1 MTGKR
6 FSIIPGCSTSINRAV
21 FSTVRWQGIQLW
33 KCIAGPPQNGDGTS
47 SRPADEVV
55 HIVRANMKKT
65 LHHPMSATSWFCF
78 NWTWIGGLTPSPS
91 VLASQM
97 RISFKISIS
106 GSATVGTCPTHAQHM
121 GYYIYIYMCVC
132 VYIHIYSVYI
142 YIYQYISIY
151 SIYIYLNTVYIYI
164 HSIYIYIHS
173 LYIYIYVSKHVK
185 KRGYFRHQVAQSE
198 RRPSWNH
205 RPVKNASDLKRRPT
219 KPTKFYG
226 NIMGCTCIYIY
237 IYNN

>member
-1 MTGKR
+1 MTGKW

-47 SRPADEVV
+47 SRPADAVV

-78 NWTWIGGLTPSPS
+78 TWTWTGGLTPSPF

-97 RISFKISIS
+97 RISFKNQHFRKCNCWYMSH
-106 GSATVGTCPTHAQHM
+106 TCAAY
-121 GYYIYIYMCVC
+121 GIIYIY
-132 VYIHIYSVYI
+132 VYIYVYMYIYSVYI
-142 YIYQYISIY
+142 YLQYISIY
-151 SIYIYLNTVYIYI
+151 TIE
-164 HSIYIYIHS
+164 
-173 LYIYIYVSKHVK
+173 YIYIYTLYYIYILHISKHVK

-205 RPVKNASDLKRRPT
+205 RPDKNASDFFSGDQRKQRNST
-219 KPTKFYG
+219 G
-226 NIMGCTCIYIY
+226 ISWDVHVSVSIYIWMWVKMEDLGDHRC
-237 IYNN
+237 

>member
-121 GYYIYIYMCVC
+121 GYYIYVY
-132 VYIHIYSVYI
+132 VYIYIYIVYI

-164 HSIYIYIHS
+164 YTLYICIYIYT
-173 LYIYIYVSKHVK
+173 LYIYIYICIQTCQK
-185 KRGYFRHQVAQSE
+185 KGVLPPSG
-198 RRPSWNH
+198 RPIRAPAKLEPSACQ
-205 RPVKNASDLKRRPT
+205 K
-219 KPTKFYG
+219 
-226 NIMGCTCIYIY
+226 C
-237 IYNN
+237 